1 MEAFDRTQKNAMEA
15 NMKKIIGAATA
26 TVLGLGAFTTS
37 AIAETIVTA
46 DVLNVR
52 EKPTTESKVV
62 EKVKEGQKL
71 KVIHTEEGWSKID
84 LNGKELFVSSEYT
97 KDIYH
102 VTANLLNVRTEAN
115 TESEILGRLKQD
127 DVIESTHQVKDGWL
141 QFEYKGKTAYA
152 NVSFLSSTAL
162 IEKKAEE
169 KTKRVAK
176 VQKAVKAKEEVKT
189 QKEAKVQEI
198 AKAKETTKEQ
208 KETKAEEIVKP
219 KEEAKVT
226 ERVKVKEET
235 KAEEIVKPKEEAK
248 VTERVKVKEETKA
261 EEIVKPKEE
270 AKVKEIEK
278 EEAKAQE
285 IEKAKEEAKAQEI
298 AKAKEEA
305 KAQEIEKAKE
315 EAKAQEIA
323 KAKEEAKAQE
333 IEKAKEEEKA
343 QEIAKAKE
351 EEKAQEIAKAKEEE
365 KAQEIAKAKEEAK
378 AQEIAKAKE
387 EAKAREI
394 EKAKEEAKAKA
405 QEIAKAKK
413 EAQAREIEEA
423 KAKEATKTQEVSKNN
438 TQSAKREL
446 TVVATAYT
454 ADPSENGT
462 YGGRVLTAMG
472 HDLTAN
478 PNMRIIAVDPKVI
491 PLGSKVWVEG
501 YGEAIAGDTG
511 SAIKGNRIDVLMGSK
526 SKAMNWGRQTVKVK
540 VL

>member
-1 MEAFDRTQKNAMEA
+1 
-15 NMKKIIGAATA
+15 MKKVIGAATA
-26 TVLGLGAFTTS
+26 TVFGLGAFTTT

-62 EKVKEGQKL
+62 EKVKEGQEL
-71 KVIHTEEGWSKID
+71 KVINTEDGWSKID
-84 LNGKELFVSSEYT
+84 LNGKEVFVSSEFT
-97 KDIYH
+97 KDVYH
-102 VTANLLNVRTEAN
+102 VTANLLNVRSDAN
-115 TESEILGRLKQD
+115 TESEILGRLKKD

-152 NVSFLSSTAL
+152 NVSFLSSTAPV
-162 IEKKAEE
+162 EKKAEE
-169 KTKRVAK
+169 KTKQVAK
-176 VQKAVKAKEEVKT
+176 VQKTVKAKEEAKTQKVAKAKEEAKVQEVAKLKEEAKVQEVVKPKEEVKAEEIVKAKEEVK
-189 QKEAKVQEI
+189 
-198 AKAKETTKEQ
+198 
-208 KETKAEEIVKP
+208 AEEIVK
-219 KEEAKVT
+219 A
-226 ERVKVKEET
+226 
-235 KAEEIVKPKEEAK
+235 
-248 VTERVKVKEETKA
+248 
-261 EEIVKPKEE
+261 
-270 AKVKEIEK
+270 K

-285 IEKAKEEAKAQEI
+285 IVKAKEEAKAQEI

-305 KAQEIEKAKE
+305 
-315 EAKAQEIA
+315 
-323 KAKEEAKAQE
+323 
-333 IEKAKEEEKA
+333 
-343 QEIAKAKE
+343 
-351 EEKAQEIAKAKEEE
+351 

-394 EKAKEEAKAKA
+394 AKAKEEAKA
-405 QEIAKAKK
+405 QEIAKAK
-413 EAQAREIEEA
+413 EEA
-423 KAKEATKTQEVSKNN
+423 KAREIAKAREESKNN
-438 TQSAKREL
+438 IQSAKREL

-540 VL
+540 IL

>member
-1 MEAFDRTQKNAMEA
+1 MEV
-15 NMKKIIGAATA
+15 NMKKVIGAATA
-26 TVLGLGAFTTS
+26 TVFGLGAFTTT
-37 AIAETIVTA
+37 ATAETIVTA

-62 EKVKEGQKL
+62 EKVKNGEEL
-71 KVIHTEEGWSKID
+71 KVINTEDGWSKIE
-84 LNGKELFVSSEYT
+84 LNGKEVFVSSEFT

-102 VTANLLNVRTEAN
+102 VTADLLNVRSESN
-115 TESEILGRLKQD
+115 TESKILGRLKKD
-127 DVIESTHQVKDGWL
+127 DVIESTNQVKDGWL
-141 QFEYKGKTAYA
+141 QFEYKGKTAYV
-152 NVSFLSSTAL
+152 NVSFLSSKAP
-162 IEKKAEE
+162 IEKKADE
-169 KTKRVAK
+169 KTKQVAK
-176 VQKAVKAKEEVKT
+176 VQKSVKAKEEAKT
-189 QKEAKVQEI
+189 QKITKAKETIKPKEEVKVQEVVKPKEEVKVQEVVKPKEEVKVQEVAKPKEEVKVQEVAKPKEEVKVQEVVKPKEEVKVQEVAKAKEEAKVQEI
-198 AKAKETTKEQ
+198 A
-208 KETKAEEIVKP
+208 
-219 KEEAKVT
+219 
-226 ERVKVKEET
+226 
-235 KAEEIVKPKEEAK
+235 
-248 VTERVKVKEETKA
+248 
-261 EEIVKPKEE
+261 
-270 AKVKEIEK
+270 
-278 EEAKAQE
+278 
-285 IEKAKEEAKAQEI
+285 KAKEEAKAQEI

-305 KAQEIEKAKE
+305 KAQEIAKAKE

-333 IEKAKEEEKA
+333 IAKAKEEAKA

-351 EEKAQEIAKAKEEE
+351 EA

-387 EAKAREI
+387 EAKAREAL
-394 EKAKEEAKAKA
+394 KAKEE
-405 QEIAKAKK
+405 
-413 EAQAREIEEA
+413 
-423 KAKEATKTQEVSKNN
+423 SKNN
-438 TQSAKREL
+438 AQSAKREL

-540 VL
+540 IL

>member
-1 MEAFDRTQKNAMEA
+1 
-15 NMKKIIGAATA
+15 MKKIIGAATA

-152 NVSFLSSTAL
+152 NVSFLSSTAP

-208 KETKAEEIVKP
+208 KEVKVKEIAKT

-248 VTERVKVKEETKA
+248 VTEKVKVKEEMKA

-270 AKVKEIEK
+270 AKVTEKVKVKEEMKAEEIAKTK
-278 EEAKAQE
+278 EEAKVQE
-285 IEKAKEEAKAQEI
+285 IEKVKEEAKAQEI
-298 AKAKEEA
+298 ARAKEEA
-305 KAQEIEKAKE
+305 KVREMEKEKE
-315 EAKAQEIA
+315 EARAQEIA
-323 KAKEEAKAQE
+323 KAKEKE
-333 IEKAKEEEKA
+333 KEET
-343 QEIAKAKE
+343 
-351 EEKAQEIAKAKEEE
+351 
-365 KAQEIAKAKEEAK
+365 K

-394 EKAKEEAKAKA
+394 EKAKEEAKAQK
-405 QEIAKAKK
+405 IAKAKK
-413 EAQAREIEEA
+413 EAQAREIEKAKEEA

>member
-1 MEAFDRTQKNAMEA
+1 
-15 NMKKIIGAATA
+15 MKKVIGAATA
-26 TVLGLGAFTTS
+26 TVFGLGAFTTT
-37 AIAETIVTA
+37 ATAETIVTA

-62 EKVKEGQKL
+62 EKVKNGEEL
-71 KVIHTEEGWSKID
+71 KVINTEDGWSKIE
-84 LNGKELFVSSEYT
+84 LNGKEVFVSSEFT

-102 VTANLLNVRTEAN
+102 VTADLLNVRSESN
-115 TESEILGRLKQD
+115 TESKILGRLKKD
-127 DVIESTHQVKDGWL
+127 DVIESTSQVKDGWL
-141 QFEYKGKTAYA
+141 QFEYKGKTAYV
-152 NVSFLSSTAL
+152 NVSFLSSKAP
-162 IEKKAEE
+162 IEKKADE
-169 KTKRVAK
+169 KTKQVAK
-176 VQKAVKAKEEVKT
+176 VQKSVKAKEEAKT
-189 QKEAKVQEI
+189 QKI
-198 AKAKETTKEQ
+198 TKAKETIKPKEEVKVQ
-208 KETKAEEIVKP
+208 EVAKP
-219 KEEAKVT
+219 KEEAKV
-226 ERVKVKEET
+226 
-235 KAEEIVKPKEEAK
+235 
-248 VTERVKVKEETKA
+248 
-261 EEIVKPKEE
+261 
-270 AKVKEIEK
+270 
-278 EEAKAQE
+278 QE
-285 IEKAKEEAKAQEI
+285 VAKAKEEAKAQEI

-305 KAQEIEKAKE
+305 KAQEIAKAKE

-333 IEKAKEEEKA
+333 IAKAKEEAKA

-351 EEKAQEIAKAKEEE
+351 EAKAQEIAKAKEEAKAQE
-365 KAQEIAKAKEEAK
+365 IAKAKEEAKAQEIAKAKEEAK

-394 EKAKEEAKAKA
+394 AKAKEEAKAR
-405 QEIAKAKK
+405 EIAKAK
-413 EAQAREIEEA
+413 EEA
-423 KAKEATKTQEVSKNN
+423 KAREIAKAKEEAKAREALKEKEESKNN
-438 TQSAKREL
+438 AQSAKREL

-540 VL
+540 IL

>member
-1 MEAFDRTQKNAMEA
+1 
-15 NMKKIIGAATA
+15 MKKVIGAATA
-26 TVLGLGAFTTS
+26 TVFGLGAFTTT
-37 AIAETIVTA
+37 ATAETIVTA

-62 EKVKEGQKL
+62 EKVKNGEEL
-71 KVIHTEEGWSKID
+71 KVINTEDGWSKIE
-84 LNGKELFVSSEYT
+84 LNGKEVFVSSEFT

-102 VTANLLNVRTEAN
+102 VTADLLNVRSESN
-115 TESEILGRLKQD
+115 TESKILGRLKKD
-127 DVIESTHQVKDGWL
+127 DVIESTNQVKDGWL
-141 QFEYKGKTAYA
+141 QFEYKGKTAYV
-152 NVSFLSSTAL
+152 NVSFLSSKAP
-162 IEKKAEE
+162 IEKKVDE
-169 KTKRVAK
+169 KTKQVTK
-176 VQKAVKAKEEVKT
+176 VQKLVKAKEEAKIQKITKAKETIKPKEEVKV
-189 QKEAKVQEI
+189 QEVVKPKEEVKVQEVAKPKEEVKVQEVVEPKEEVKVQEVAKPKEEVKVQEVAKPKEEAKVQEI
-198 AKAKETTKEQ
+198 A
-208 KETKAEEIVKP
+208 
-219 KEEAKVT
+219 
-226 ERVKVKEET
+226 
-235 KAEEIVKPKEEAK
+235 
-248 VTERVKVKEETKA
+248 
-261 EEIVKPKEE
+261 
-270 AKVKEIEK
+270 
-278 EEAKAQE
+278 
-285 IEKAKEEAKAQEI
+285 KAKEEAKAQEI

-305 KAQEIEKAKE
+305 KAQEIAKAKE

-323 KAKEEAKAQE
+323 KAKEEA
-333 IEKAKEEEKA
+333 
-343 QEIAKAKE
+343 
-351 EEKAQEIAKAKEEE
+351 

-394 EKAKEEAKAKA
+394 AKAKEEAKAR
-405 QEIAKAKK
+405 EIAKAK
-413 EAQAREIEEA
+413 EEA
-423 KAKEATKTQEVSKNN
+423 KAREIAKAKEEAKAREALKEKEESKNN
-438 TQSAKREL
+438 AQSAKREL

-540 VL
+540 IL

>member
-1 MEAFDRTQKNAMEA
+1 
-15 NMKKIIGAATA
+15 MKKIIGAATA
-26 TVLGLGAFTTS
+26 TFFGLGAFTTTVT
-37 AIAETIVTA
+37 AETIVTA

-62 EKVKEGQKL
+62 EKVKNGQEL
-71 KVIHTEEGWSKID
+71 KVINTEDGWSKIE
-84 LNGKELFVSSEYT
+84 LNGKEVFVSSEFT

-152 NVSFLSSTAL
+152 NVSFLSSTAP

-176 VQKAVKAKEEVKT
+176 IQKAVKAKEEVKA

-226 ERVKVKEET
+226 ERVKVKEEM
-235 KAEEIVKPKEEAK
+235 KAEEIAKTKEEAK
-248 VTERVKVKEETKA
+248 VQ
-261 EEIVKPKEE
+261 
-270 AKVKEIEK
+270 EIEKVK

-285 IEKAKEEAKAQEI
+285 IARAKEEAKVREMEKEKEEARAQEI

-305 KAQEIEKAKE
+305 KVREMEKEKE
-315 EAKAQEIA
+315 ET
-323 KAKEEAKAQE
+323 
-333 IEKAKEEEKA
+333 
-343 QEIAKAKE
+343 
-351 EEKAQEIAKAKEEE
+351 
-365 KAQEIAKAKEEAK
+365 K

-405 QEIAKAKK
+405 QEIAKAKE
-413 EAQAREIEEA
+413 EAQAREIEKAKEEA

>member
-1 MEAFDRTQKNAMEA
+1 
-15 NMKKIIGAATA
+15 MKKIIGAATA
-26 TVLGLGAFTTS
+26 TVFGLGAFTTS

-52 EKPTTESKVV
+52 EKPTTESKVI

-71 KVIHTEEGWSKID
+71 KVINTEEGWSKID
-84 LNGKELFVSSEYT
+84 LNGKELFVSSEFT

-102 VTANLLNVRTEAN
+102 VTANLLNVRSEAN
-115 TESEILGRLKQD
+115 TESEILGRLKKD
-127 DVIESTHQVKDGWL
+127 DVIESTHQAKDGWL

-152 NVSFLSSTAL
+152 NVSFLSSTAPS
-162 IEKKAEE
+162 EKKAGE
-169 KTKRVAK
+169 KTKQVAK
-176 VQKAVKAKEEVKT
+176 VQKAVKAKEEAKT
-189 QKEAKVQEI
+189 QKVAKIQEIAKTKETTKMLEEVKVQEVAKGKEEKKVQEIAKPKEETKVQEIAKPKEEAKVKEVEKVKEEAKAQEIAKAKEEAKVQEI
-198 AKAKETTKEQ
+198 AKAKE
-208 KETKAEEIVKP
+208 
-219 KEEAKVT
+219 
-226 ERVKVKEET
+226 
-235 KAEEIVKPKEEAK
+235 
-248 VTERVKVKEETKA
+248 
-261 EEIVKPKEE
+261 E
-270 AKVKEIEK
+270 AKVKEVEKVK

-285 IEKAKEEAKAQEI
+285 IAKAKEEAKAQEIARAKEEAKAQEI

-305 KAQEIEKAKE
+305 KAQEIARAKE

-323 KAKEEAKAQE
+323 R
-333 IEKAKEEEKA
+333 
-343 QEIAKAKE
+343 
-351 EEKAQEIAKAKEEE
+351 
-365 KAQEIAKAKEEAK
+365 
-378 AQEIAKAKE
+378 AKE

-394 EKAKEEAKAKA
+394 EKAKEEAKAK
-405 QEIAKAKK
+405 
-413 EAQAREIEEA
+413 EE
-423 KAKEATKTQEVSKNN
+423 SKNN

-472 HDLTAN
+472 HNLTAN

-540 VL
+540 IL

>member
-1 MEAFDRTQKNAMEA
+1 MEV
-15 NMKKIIGAATA
+15 NMKKVIGAATA
-26 TVLGLGAFTTS
+26 TVFGLGAFTTT
-37 AIAETIVTA
+37 ATAETIVTA

-62 EKVKEGQKL
+62 EKVKNGEEL
-71 KVIHTEEGWSKID
+71 KVINTEDGWSKIE
-84 LNGKELFVSSEYT
+84 LNGKEVFVSSEFT

-102 VTANLLNVRTEAN
+102 VTADLLNVRSESN
-115 TESEILGRLKQD
+115 TESKILGRLKKD
-127 DVIESTHQVKDGWL
+127 DVIESTNQVKDGWL
-141 QFEYKGKTAYA
+141 QFEYKGKTAYV
-152 NVSFLSSTAL
+152 NVSFLSSKAP
-162 IEKKAEE
+162 IEKKADE
-169 KTKRVAK
+169 KTKQVAK
-176 VQKAVKAKEEVKT
+176 VQKSVKAKEEAKT
-189 QKEAKVQEI
+189 QKI
-198 AKAKETTKEQ
+198 TKAKETIKPKEEVKVQ
-208 KETKAEEIVKP
+208 EVVKPKEEVKVQEVAKPKEEVKVQEVAKPKEEVKIQEVVKPKEEVKVQEVAKPKEEVKIQEVVKP
-219 KEEAKVT
+219 KEEAKV
-226 ERVKVKEET
+226 
-235 KAEEIVKPKEEAK
+235 
-248 VTERVKVKEETKA
+248 
-261 EEIVKPKEE
+261 
-270 AKVKEIEK
+270 
-278 EEAKAQE
+278 QE
-285 IEKAKEEAKAQEI
+285 IAKAKEEAKAQEI

-305 KAQEIEKAKE
+305 KAQEIAKAKE

-333 IEKAKEEEKA
+333 IAKAKEEAKA

-351 EEKAQEIAKAKEEE
+351 EAKAQEIAKAKEEA

-394 EKAKEEAKAKA
+394 AKAKEEAKAR
-405 QEIAKAKK
+405 EIAKAKEEEK
-413 EAQAREIEEA
+413 AREA
-423 KAKEATKTQEVSKNN
+423 LKAKEESKNN
-438 TQSAKREL
+438 VQSAKREL

-478 PNMRIIAVDPKVI
+478 PDMRIIAVDPKII

-540 VL
+540 IL

>member
-1 MEAFDRTQKNAMEA
+1 
-15 NMKKIIGAATA
+15 MKKVIGAATA
-26 TVLGLGAFTTS
+26 TVFGLGAFTTT
-37 AIAETIVTA
+37 ATAETIVTA

-62 EKVKEGQKL
+62 EKVKNGEEL
-71 KVIHTEEGWSKID
+71 KVINTEDGWSKIE
-84 LNGKELFVSSEYT
+84 LNGKEVFVSSEFT

-102 VTANLLNVRTEAN
+102 VTADLLNVRSESN
-115 TESEILGRLKQD
+115 TESKILGRLKKD
-127 DVIESTHQVKDGWL
+127 DVIESTSQVKDGWL
-141 QFEYKGKTAYA
+141 QFEYKGKTAYV
-152 NVSFLSSTAL
+152 NVSFLSSKAP
-162 IEKKAEE
+162 IEKKADE
-169 KTKRVAK
+169 KTKQVAK
-176 VQKAVKAKEEVKT
+176 VQKSVKAKEEAKT
-189 QKEAKVQEI
+189 QKI
-198 AKAKETTKEQ
+198 TKAKET
-208 KETKAEEIVKP
+208 IKP
-219 KEEAKVT
+219 KEE
-226 ERVKVKEET
+226 VKVQEV
-235 KAEEIVKPKEEAK
+235 AKPKEE
-248 VTERVKVKEETKA
+248 VKVQEVA
-261 EEIVKPKEE
+261 KP
-270 AKVKEIEK
+270 K

-285 IEKAKEEAKAQEI
+285 IAKAKEEAKAQEI

-305 KAQEIEKAKE
+305 KAQEIAKAKE

-333 IEKAKEEEKA
+333 I
-343 QEIAKAKE
+343 AKAKE
-351 EEKAQEIAKAKEEE
+351 EA

-394 EKAKEEAKAKA
+394 AKAKEEAKAR
-405 QEIAKAKK
+405 
-413 EAQAREIEEA
+413 EAL
-423 KAKEATKTQEVSKNN
+423 KAKEESKNN
-438 TQSAKREL
+438 AQSAKREL

-540 VL
+540 IL

>member
-1 MEAFDRTQKNAMEA
+1 
-15 NMKKIIGAATA
+15 MKKVIGAATA
-26 TVLGLGAFTTS
+26 TVFGLGAFTTT
-37 AIAETIVTA
+37 ATAETIVTA

-62 EKVKEGQKL
+62 EKVKNGEEL
-71 KVIHTEEGWSKID
+71 KVINTEDGWSKIE
-84 LNGKELFVSSEYT
+84 LNGKEVFVSSEFT

-102 VTANLLNVRTEAN
+102 VTADLLNVRSESN
-115 TESEILGRLKQD
+115 TESEILGRLKKD
-127 DVIESTHQVKDGWL
+127 DVIESTNQVKDGWL
-141 QFEYKGKTAYA
+141 QFEYKGKTAYV
-152 NVSFLSSTAL
+152 NVSFLSSKAP
-162 IEKKAEE
+162 IEKKTDE
-169 KTKRVAK
+169 KSKQVAK
-176 VQKAVKAKEEVKT
+176 VQKSVKAKKEAKTQKITKAKETIKPKEGVKVQEVAKPKEEVKV
-189 QKEAKVQEI
+189 QEVAKPKEEVKVQEV
-198 AKAKETTKEQ
+198 
-208 KETKAEEIVKP
+208 VKP
-219 KEEAKVT
+219 KEE
-226 ERVKVKEET
+226 VKVQEV
-235 KAEEIVKPKEEAK
+235 VKPKEE
-248 VTERVKVKEETKA
+248 VKV
-261 EEIVKPKEE
+261 
-270 AKVKEIEK
+270 
-278 EEAKAQE
+278 QE
-285 IEKAKEEAKAQEI
+285 VAKAKEEAKAQEI

-305 KAQEIEKAKE
+305 KAQEIAKAKE

-333 IEKAKEEEKA
+333 I
-343 QEIAKAKE
+343 AKAKE
-351 EEKAQEIAKAKEEE
+351 EA

-394 EKAKEEAKAKA
+394 AKAKEEAKAR
-405 QEIAKAKK
+405 EIAKAKEEEK
-413 EAQAREIEEA
+413 AREA
-423 KAKEATKTQEVSKNN
+423 LKAKEESKNN
-438 TQSAKREL
+438 VQSAKREL

-540 VL
+540 IL